1 MGGETKAGV
10 SSYKVSTG
18 NTDTVSRKSALRS
31 VTQGLGNDVWDML
44 YNSSGQPHIP
54 PRHPGS
60 FPQYTSAG
68 RITKSAEEPGC
79 RGGVC
84 GHARLSSVHT
94 KAQAA
99 GAMGIPLD
107 LSKHALAAQLAPQRM
122 RGQTGPTH
130 GFHQCGI
137 SRWREIRNR

>member
-54 PRHPGS
+54 LRHSGS

-79 RGGVC
+79 FGHVC
-84 GHARLSSVHT
+84 DVGIEEASRLSAFSG
-94 KAQAA
+94 KES
-99 GAMGIPLD
+99 ICE
-107 LSKHALAAQLAPQRM
+107 
-122 RGQTGPTH
+122 RGNFSSP
-130 GFHQCGI
+130 
-137 SRWREIRNR
+137 